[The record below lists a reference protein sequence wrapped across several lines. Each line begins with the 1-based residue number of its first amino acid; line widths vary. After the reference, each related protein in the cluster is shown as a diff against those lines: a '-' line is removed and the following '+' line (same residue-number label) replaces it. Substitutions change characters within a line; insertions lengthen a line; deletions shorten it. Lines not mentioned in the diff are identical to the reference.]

1 MNTYEILGIG
11 SPIVDYI
18 IPIDEEDLR
27 QLPGKKGGMEPVDF
41 DTLQDLLRSSK
52 KTPVITT
59 GGSCSNTI
67 KGLTHL
73 GYRCALAGVIGSDD
87 IANQYMR
94 FVKNRGI
101 TPLFQVSEK
110 QTSQVVCF
118 VTPDGERTC
127 RAFLGAS
134 QDMRLEQIRPEF
146 FENVQLVHIE
156 GYSLLQGVLTEKV
169 MQLAKAAGCKIS
181 FDLASFELVEQYKER
196 IMSLLSRFVD
206 IAFANDHE
214 IETLTGVGGA
224 KGCQYLKD
232 ISETA
237 IVKQSNKGCWVGQN
251 TYLVHQPAFE
261 ANVVDS
267 TGAGDL
273 FASGF
278 LAAYLKGKSLEECAL
293 LGNLAGA
300 AAVEVHGTDVPQE
313 KWDSIQ
319 SKL

>member
-146 FENVQLVHIE
+146 FENV
-156 GYSLLQGVLTEKV
+156 
-169 MQLAKAAGCKIS
+169 
-181 FDLASFELVEQYKER
+181 
-196 IMSLLSRFVD
+196 
-206 IAFANDHE
+206 
-214 IETLTGVGGA
+214 
-224 KGCQYLKD
+224 
-232 ISETA
+232 
-237 IVKQSNKGCWVGQN
+237 
-251 TYLVHQPAFE
+251 
-261 ANVVDS
+261 
-267 TGAGDL
+267 
-273 FASGF
+273 
-278 LAAYLKGKSLEECAL
+278 
-293 LGNLAGA
+293 
-300 AAVEVHGTDVPQE
+300 
-313 KWDSIQ
+313 
-319 SKL
+319 